1 MPVRRIRMLPTD
13 LLPLAVENVARPC
26 PLMGPLGLHTETLWT
41 PHRGTHPHL
50 AAIKPLVLTPL
61 TQVLTRKCCLQ
72 SRAGAGRWMS
82 DQLSQLRA
90 SHAEQLRHLQ
100 AAATEEKAAATA
112 DLVAQLAAV
121 RAWACADGIFAG
133 RWSRPKAGF

>member
-1 MPVRRIRMLPTD
+1 MLPAT
-13 LLPLAVENVARPC
+13 
-26 PLMGPLGLHTETLWT
+26 
-41 PHRGTHPHL
+41 
-50 AAIKPLVLTPL
+50 
-61 TQVLTRKCCLQ
+61 
-72 SRAGAGRWMS
+72 RAGAGRWMS

-121 RAWACADGIFAG
+121 RARTDLALTESSLGAG
-133 RWSRPKAGF
+133 VAPRLGSD

>member
-1 MPVRRIRMLPTD
+1 MLPAT
-13 LLPLAVENVARPC
+13 
-26 PLMGPLGLHTETLWT
+26 
-41 PHRGTHPHL
+41 
-50 AAIKPLVLTPL
+50 
-61 TQVLTRKCCLQ
+61 
-72 SRAGAGRWMS
+72 RAGAGRWMS

-112 DLVAQLAAV
+112 DLMAQLAAV